1 MSANQ
6 TMNAKQTM
14 NSRKNVNSRKTVNAT
29 QVMGTKQIINAKQT
43 VSLKQFLNSVNTLA
57 FRIFGERILKKEEHF
72 SAFKIKL
79 RQAQIFL
86 PAEQYV
92 STAILISLIL
102 GILGGFFSLILGW
115 QVFQDANLETIS
127 LNSLNLGISHRFPC
141 SQRIPLGVEILGFI
155 KANSSL
161 ILTLIFG
168 TLSFII
174 ITTLSYGL
182 IMAYPPLKAGNR
194 KRAINENMPYATA
207 FLYVLQRGG
216 GMTIFEIMKALSKQ
230 PHLYGTTSNEFGNII
245 QNIEYF
251 GKDLKDALWEAADR
265 TPSENFKDLADGLIS
280 IISSGGDI
288 TLYLKNKTELYKA
301 NANKAHKHFLET
313 LGLLAEVYIT
323 VFVVGPLFLM
333 VILVVM
339 SMINNS
345 GPTNLYILVY
355 GVIPFGTAGFL
366 IFLDMLTGE
375 AEKLPEEKSLGTKPD
390 FFSDIRVKPATS
402 EDLLLIKKIEYL
414 EKVSKVKKILF
425 HPIKAMLDKPIYAFA
440 ISAQLAI
447 GYFIFAFQKNRPY
460 YGGFVEIA
468 QVLDDH
474 IYFSL
479 LLLFIPYVIFNELKN
494 LKNKQIEEQIP
505 EFLKRLASIN
515 GTGILL
521 ADAIAITAQSNM
533 GSLRYEIKRTV
544 EDIRWNSNLPEALK
558 RFESRVRTNMTRRS
572 ITLIARASEST
583 GNIHQVISTV
593 AQDADIEKN
602 LKKERA
608 SEMFIYVF
616 IIFITF
622 FVFLIIVYVLAAFFL
637 PALEGA
643 SNPAMSLGGFNLE
656 EYTLLFFHAALLQG
670 FCSGLVAGKMGS
682 GKITSGLK
690 YSLAMMTVSYI
701 LFRVFL

>member
-1 MSANQ
+1 
-6 TMNAKQTM
+6 MNAKQ
-14 NSRKNVNSRKTVNAT
+14 A
-29 QVMGTKQIINAKQT
+29 INAI
-43 VSLKQFLNSVNTLA
+43 NMLA
-57 FRIFGERILKKEEHF
+57 FRIFGERILKKEEQF
-72 SAFKIKL
+72 SVFKIKL
-79 RQAQIFL
+79 RQAQIPL
-86 PAEQYV
+86 PVEQYV

-102 GILGGFFSLILGW
+102 GFLGGLFSLLIGGEL
-115 QVFQDANLETIS
+115 FQGIIPENIS
-127 LNSLNLGISHRFPC
+127 LSSGI
-141 SQRIPLGVEILGFI
+141 SQRIPRIVETPIFI
-155 KANSSL
+155 KANLSL
-161 ILTLIFG
+161 FLTLIGGF
-168 TLSFII
+168 LSFIL
-174 ITTLSYGL
+174 ITALSYGL

-216 GMTIFEIMKALSKQ
+216 GMTIFDIMKALSKQ
-230 PHLYGTTSNEFGNII
+230 SHLYGTTSHEFGNII
-245 QNIEYF
+245 RNIEYF
-251 GKDLKDALWEAADR
+251 GKDLKEALWEAADR
-265 TPSENFKDLADGLIS
+265 TPSGHFKDLADGLIS

-288 TLYLKNKTELYKA
+288 TLYLKNKTELYKS
-301 NANKAHKHFLET
+301 NANKEHKRFLET

-339 SMINNS
+339 SMIDNK

-355 GVIPFGTAGFL
+355 GVIPFGTALFL

-375 AEKLPEEKSLGTKPD
+375 AEKLPEEKSFRAKPD
-390 FFSDIRVKPATS
+390 SFSDVRVSPATP
-402 EDLLLIKKIEYL
+402 EDLLLIKKIEYF
-414 EKVSKVKKILF
+414 EKISKAKKILF
-425 HPIKAMLDKPIYAFA
+425 HPIKVMLDRPVYAFA
-440 ISAQLAI
+440 LSAQLAI
-447 GYFIFAFQKNRPY
+447 GYFLFAFQKNRPY

-468 QVLDDH
+468 KVLDDYV
-474 IYFSL
+474 YFSL
-479 LLLFIPYVIFNELKN
+479 LLLFIPYIIFHELESR
-494 LKNKQIEEQIP
+494 KNKQIEEQIP

-544 EDIRWNSNLPEALK
+544 EDIRWNSNLAEALK
-558 RFESRVRTNMTRRS
+558 RFESRIRTNMTRRS
-572 ITLIARASEST
+572 ITLIAKASEST

-593 AQDADIEKN
+593 AQDADLEKN
-602 LKKERA
+602 LKKERS

-637 PALEGA
+637 PALDGS
-643 SNPAMSLGGFNLE
+643 SNPAMSIGGFNLA

-682 GKITSGLK
+682 GKLASGLK

-701 LFRVFL
+701 LFVLFI